1 MDPAFSEQALE
12 GVKTELQSIRE
23 LIDVEHL
30 SEFVHL
36 QRLPVELQVKI
47 WKYAVPHTLY
57 TRVVSIMPRVKGNQL
72 PSGLL
77 HLCSS
82 SRSEYRKHYDRIESK
97 SAKFAF
103 FIKYDL
109 DTLDINQYNS
119 GARLFRRFNP
129 PLPVL
134 MSAIHID
141 IPQLKLDKVQKLVI
155 MVESRAIGPFPLP
168 SYATNVSRR
177 FQMEDGESFWKMIEK
192 SFPNL
197 SSIRFILNKVKEAD
211 LRKLVRLEAPKYMH
225 HGPTLRNALLDLMR
239 DVRNE
244 FLSQTSDFTKRDSY
258 GFWSE
263 MGFDCAVFEDEKQMY
278 LGGPSIPDCSSWV

>member
-12 GVKTELQSIRE
+12 GVKTKLQSILE
-23 LIDVEHL
+23 LTDVEHL
-30 SEFVHL
+30 SEFVYL
-36 QRLPVELQVKI
+36 QCLPVKLQAKI
-47 WKYAVPHTLY
+47 WKHAIPHTLC
-57 TRVVSIMPRVKGNQL
+57 TRVVSAIPRVKENQL

-82 SRSEYRKHYDRIESK
+82 SHSEYRKHYDRIESK

-129 PLPVL
+129 PLHVL

-141 IPQLKLDKVQKLVI
+141 IPQLKLDKVQKLVV

-177 FQMEDGESFWKMIEK
+177 FQMEDGEVSG
-192 SFPNL
+192 
-197 SSIRFILNKVKEAD
+197 R
-211 LRKLVRLEAPKYMH
+211 
-225 HGPTLRNALLDLMR
+225 
-239 DVRNE
+239 
-244 FLSQTSDFTKRDSY
+244 
-258 GFWSE
+258 
-263 MGFDCAVFEDEKQMY
+263 
-278 LGGPSIPDCSSWV
+278 